1 MSGPIEDPFECGCEG
16 VKQGL
21 VTCLTWIGRVEEGL
35 IIVAVVT
42 WLHMAILLGLAF
54 VYGCCEGSKKL
65 SKKYKKSEESKKQRK
80 KDQWEE
86 DVTNM
91 EVCLKA
97 NKRARKEVRGQAQ
110 RRERNR
116 KFEAEMERG
125 ARVALKDQE
134 FLKASPKYKALAES
148 QL

>member
-42 WLHMAILLGLAF
+42 GLHMAILLGLAF

-65 SKKYKKSEESKKQRK
+65 RKKYKKSKR
-80 KDQWEE
+80 DQWEE
-86 DVTNM
+86 DVTKM
-91 EVCLKA
+91 EGCLKS
-97 NKRARKEVRGQAQ
+97 NKRERKEVRRQAQ
-110 RRERNR
+110 RREQNR
-116 KFEAEMERG
+116 RFEAEMERG

>member
-1 MSGPIEDPFECGCEG
+1 MSGPIACSCEG
-16 VKQGL
+16 VKQDL

-42 WLHMAILLGLAF
+42 GLQMVILLGLAF
-54 VYGCCEGSKKL
+54 VYGCSECSKKL

-91 EVCLKA
+91 EVCLKT
-97 NKRARKEVRGQAQ
+97 NKRARKEARGQAQ

-125 ARVALKDQE
+125 TRIALKDQE
-134 FLKASPKYKALAES
+134 FLKAFPKYKALAES